1 MTKLN
6 DKLQIRF
13 DIEGDYDLLK
23 KMSQVDFIQWF
34 SKRFNKDKPILEV
47 DDEQF
52 LIMNI
57 TDEELESISE
67 DDITMLKSNRIILD
81 DTDMTH
87 NLYYDINNYQKY

>member
-1 MTKLN
+1 
-6 DKLQIRF
+6 
-13 DIEGDYDLLK
+13 
-23 KMSQVDFIQWF
+23 
-34 SKRFNKDKPILEV
+34 
-47 DDEQF
+47 
-52 LIMNI
+52 MNI